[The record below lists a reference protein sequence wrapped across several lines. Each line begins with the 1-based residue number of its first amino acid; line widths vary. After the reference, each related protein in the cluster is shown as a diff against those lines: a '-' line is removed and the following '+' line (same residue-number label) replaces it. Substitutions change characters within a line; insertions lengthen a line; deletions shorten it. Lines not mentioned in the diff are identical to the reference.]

1 MRCIKSSNLIP
12 YIHENDRPKE
22 NCLHGCPIVSNCN
35 GGITSHDGGGVR
47 RKNKKVEGLVFDTHL
62 PNFNPMSWSYPITED
77 MSDIDL
83 ELCTEGY
90 DGINNA
96 TTYSLHIHRHKNRD
110 ISMLLSTCEDIADNY
125 SVVRGKGWGGVGG
138 MFSAGYNVGY
148 KGRISY
154 VAKSPKLKKM
164 PSSTAH
170 SITNRLSI
178 CGGMFHDE
186 FSDKNVEFDKMV
198 QLQAEFWPKNRNIL
212 NGPACWIVSKD
223 LGNPKHIDDD
233 FSRSYAGWFTKQKID
248 NKSAWFLFPDWG
260 VAIELCNDT
269 WISWDGVN
277 CAHCSSVPH
286 LGDSNNIY
294 SLFTAITKKVYA
306 NAEKVNMCESI
317 LLRERV
323 ILDSLNVKD
332 HISLRWVEPLDGRKY
347 KLSKRGKRKYGNK
360 YRRWLHCFVSNIDY
374 INGTVE
380 LHERNKNKRKLPKLT
395 RSEVH
400 NRVVFGW
407 VKSGM

>member
-35 GGITSHDGGGVR
+35 GGITSHDGGGA
-47 RKNKKVEGLVFDTHL
+47 
-62 PNFNPMSWSYPITED
+62 M
-77 MSDIDL
+77 

-212 NGPACWIVSKD
+212 NG
-223 LGNPKHIDDD
+223 
-233 FSRSYAGWFTKQKID
+233 Q
-248 NKSAWFLFPDWG
+248 
-260 VAIELCNDT
+260 
-269 WISWDGVN
+269 
-277 CAHCSSVPH
+277 
-286 LGDSNNIY
+286 
-294 SLFTAITKKVYA
+294 SL
-306 NAEKVNMCESI
+306 
-317 LLRERV
+317 L
-323 ILDSLNVKD
+323 
-332 HISLRWVEPLDGRKY
+332 
-347 KLSKRGKRKYGNK
+347 
-360 YRRWLHCFVSNIDY
+360 
-374 INGTVE
+374 
-380 LHERNKNKRKLPKLT
+380 
-395 RSEVH
+395 
-400 NRVVFGW
+400 
-407 VKSGM
+407 